1 MPMILVAQVSDTH
14 FDLGARNAERAERVM
29 TFLAGL
35 RHRPHAVLVTGDVTD
50 SGRAEQY
57 AQAAATLRSELPV
70 HFLPG
75 NHDDR
80 AAFRT
85 GLLDEPASSTPINQV
100 AWIADST
107 SASSVTVALLD
118 STIPGEPSGSLAP
131 ETYDWLSEVLQ
142 GAPADKPILL
152 ALHHPPAPLFSPV
165 VDVIALADPDRLAKL
180 VIDDDRILGVL
191 TGHAHSA
198 ATTTFAGK
206 PLLIAPST
214 ASVLAG
220 EWELEVPDHVMD
232 YAPDPSVALHVIEN
246 HRITTH
252 FRTVPM
258 GGRVGVLPSEPGP
271 RPTPHG

>member
-1 MPMILVAQVSDTH
+1 MILVAQVSDTH

-29 TFLAGL
+29 AFLAAL
-35 RHRPHAVLVTGDVTD
+35 RHRPNAVLVTGDVTD
-50 SGRAEQY
+50 SGRPGQY
-57 AQAAATLRSELPV
+57 AQAAAMLRSDIPV

-85 GLLDEPASSTPINQV
+85 GLLGAPASGAPINQV
-100 AWIADST
+100 AWIGDSGAT
-107 SASSVTVALLD
+107 TGVTVALLD
-118 STIPGEPSGSLAP
+118 STIPGEPNGRIAP
-131 ETYDWLSEVLQ
+131 ETYDWLGEVLR

-165 VDVIALADPDRLAKL
+165 VDVIALEEPDRLAKIVL
-180 VIDDDRILGVL
+180 DDDRILGVL

-214 ASVLAG
+214 ASVLGG
-220 EWELEVPDHVMD
+220 EWELELPDHVMD
-232 YAPDPSVALHVIEN
+232 YAPDPSVALHIIEN

-258 GGRVGVLPSEPGP
+258 GGRIGVLPTE
-271 RPTPHG
+271 PTPEPTLHV